1 MFIKQSSE
9 FDQKLVD
16 DFAEILKKADEST
29 EFKPEDCA
37 KDASTP
43 ECDEIDKLQKAVAL
57 LSDAC
62 SILEEDEKYSKACKK
77 ILKAIKIIEKVSKVE
92 AKEITPSD
100 DVEKEVQEEIEEQTE
115 E

>member
-1 MFIKQSSE
+1 MFLKKSSE
-9 FDQKLVD
+9 FDSGLVNEY
-16 DFAEILKKADEST
+16 AEILKKAGDE
-29 EFKPEDCA
+29 EKPEECA
-37 KDASTP
+37 ENSTAP
-43 ECDEIDKLQKAVAL
+43 ECEEVDKLQKAVAL

-92 AKEITPSD
+92 AKEITPSED
-100 DVEKEVQEEIEEQTE
+100 IENEVQEEIEEQTE